1 MSSGQDQ
8 SSRAA
13 LAVAAAA
20 TAAVTAA
27 IGLFV
32 FALLSVGAF
41 FTASNNSTQQLNDC
55 GAGSTFGDVV
65 TVPRATGSIAQQQE
79 ANARDIEKGVRAAG
93 GSGRAVYV
101 ALVAAVGESDLI
113 NVGYGDRAG
122 PDSRGLFQQRK
133 GWGTLEQRMNPV
145 WAAGAF
151 MLGPHQGGKGGLLQ
165 LTGWE
170 QLPVTTA
177 IHRVQINADPNHY
190 SRFEARAR
198 AIGQKAGVN
207 FEAPAGTTEPGSAGC
222 AGAADPN
229 DTSLTLDNPSGTTT
243 MDGHAVSRIVAAQ
256 ILLAE
261 RESGIDFRVMQG
273 GFGGS
278 GYAASGTSHNYSG
291 VVDVSPGTVEAE
303 KVLRRAGFA
312 AWSRNVPGRSY
323 VGSGIHVHAVSLIDP
338 GNKNHPQVTGSW
350 ARGEN
355 GLNGGTDPA
364 PHYDWYP
371 ALRRP
376 R

>member
-1 MSSGQDQ
+1 MSTQQDRT
-8 SSRAA
+8 SRTA
-13 LAVAAAA
+13 LAAAA
-20 TAAVTAA
+20 AAAAALTAA
-27 IGLFV
+27 IGLIV
-32 FALLSVGAF
+32 ALLSGSAF
-41 FTASNNSTQQLNDC
+41 FTFSNSYNQQLNDC
-55 GAGSTFGDVV
+55 GAVPPLDGAVN
-65 TVPRATGSIAQQQE
+65 VPRATGSIAQQQDK
-79 ANARDIEKGVRAAG
+79 NARLIEQGVRAAG

-113 NVGYGDRAG
+113 NVDYGDKAG
-122 PDSRGLFQQRK
+122 PDSRGTFQQRK
-133 GWGTLEQRMNPV
+133 NWGTLAQRMNPA

-151 MLGPHQGGKGGLLQ
+151 MLGPNQGRKGGLLQ
-165 LTGWE
+165 VPGWE

-177 IHRVQINADPNHY
+177 IHRVQINDDPNHY

-198 AIGQKAGVN
+198 EIGQKAGVN
-207 FEAPAGTTEPGSAGC
+207 FEAPAGTVRSDSTSC
-222 AGAADPN
+222 TAAANPN
-229 DTSLTLDNPSGTTT
+229 DTSLQLDNPSGKTT

-261 RESGIDFRVMQG
+261 RESGIDFRVWQG

-338 GNKNHPQVTGSW
+338 GNKDHPQVTGSW

-355 GLNGGTDPA
+355 GLDGGDDPA